1 MLNNSF
7 DSENSLL
14 MVEEVPEPWISI
26 WEPKPEKC
34 EDDCNQKP
42 MPTTSIVK
50 DIGSML
56 STKFYTA

>member
-34 EDDCNQKP
+34 EEDCNQKP
-42 MPTTSIVK
+42 ITRNSTFK

-56 STKFYTA
+56 STKLYTV